1 MDEVSRDLVKIFFEL
16 KGFMV
21 NSRTSLLIK
30 NPNPSRNSA
39 EAFVLNAE
47 TIINIHQAL
56 VEIKPWHTETFFPSV
71 INSSPEV
78 FRFLEQENLENAER
92 FFEKKKFKKII
103 VLSKLPNVRK
113 TLKKSI
119 ALLKLNGIDHA
130 IEISAILNYLIS
142 CVKTNLNYTDSN
154 LLQFIRIFKCYD
166 LYKSSQLEL
175 FTKK

>member
-1 MDEVSRDLVKIFFEL
+1 MDEVSRDLVKKFFEL

-30 NPNPSRNSA
+30 KPNPSKSSA
-39 EAFVLNAE
+39 ESFVLNAE

-56 VEIKPWHTETFFPSV
+56 VDVKPWHTETFFPSV

-78 FRFLEQENLENAER
+78 FRFLEPENLKNAEM
-92 FFEKKKFKKII
+92 FFENKKFKKII
-103 VLSKLPNVRK
+103 VLSKLPNVRG

-119 ALLKLNGIDHA
+119 DLLKLNGVDHV
-130 IEISAILNYLIS
+130 IEIPAILSYLIS

-166 LYKSSQLEL
+166 LYKSPQLEL